1 MNYLT
6 LPFLMTLIAVKY
18 VLANDFLGVMSQ
30 SAQSNEARALLK
42 WSV

>member
-1 MNYLT
+1 
-6 LPFLMTLIAVKY
+6 MTLIDVKY
-18 VLANDFLGVMSQ
+18 VLANDFLGVVSQ